1 MFLLTKG
8 ILAKPMRESQLRV
21 IHIFVSS
28 EEFEAV
34 YLSDIFVRSA
44 CHHYKVGHV
53 TIFSKTENGGKW
65 R

>member
-8 ILAKPMRESQLRV
+8 ILAKSMRESRLRA

-44 CHHYKVGHV
+44 WHYYKVGHV
-53 TIFSKTENGGKW
+53 TVVSKTEKSGTW